1 MPETHLSHDEFF
13 NKLGDLFTAR
23 KGKDHGSVFLSQKRV
38 VHGSSAPVPTVEDPL
53 ADLKDPADGA
63 SFPVIVRATNGKS
76 GDDRKAGRR
85 VKLATVV
92 QSGDLDAFY
101 ARYAEICKA
110 GMLALKPRIRTKRK
124 AKSKKKKTT
133 A

>member
-1 MPETHLSHDEFF
+1 M
-13 NKLGDLFTAR
+13 
-23 KGKDHGSVFLSQKRV
+23 
-38 VHGSSAPVPTVEDPL
+38 PTVDDPL
-53 ADLKDPADGA
+53 ADLEDQEDGA

-101 ARYAEICKA
+101 ARYADVCKA

>member
-1 MPETHLSHDEFF
+1 MVHD
-13 NKLGDLFTAR
+13 
-23 KGKDHGSVFLSQKRV
+23 
-38 VHGSSAPVPTVEDPL
+38 SSAPVPTVVDPL
-53 ADLKDPADGA
+53 ADLKDPEDSA

-76 GDDRKAGRR
+76 GDDRKSGQR
-85 VKLATVV
+85 VKLSTIV

-110 GMLALKPRIRTKRK
+110 GMLALKPRVRTKRK
-124 AKSKKKKTT
+124 TKSKKKKTT

>member
-1 MPETHLSHDEFF
+1 
-13 NKLGDLFTAR
+13 
-23 KGKDHGSVFLSQKRV
+23 
-38 VHGSSAPVPTVEDPL
+38 VPTGENPL
-53 ADLKDPADGA
+53 ADLKDSEDSA

-76 GDDRKAGRR
+76 GEDRKAGQR

-92 QSGDLDAFY
+92 RSGDLDAFY
-101 ARYAEICKA
+101 ARYADICKA
-110 GMLALKPRIRTKRK
+110 GMLALKPRVRTKRK